1 VFFETGSKIGRAV
14 EADIIPYFG
23 GSVGSEQHSGL
34 VQTDRFDEFRGR
46 PFGNLPLAVTF

>member
-1 VFFETGSKIGRAV
+1 VVFEAGSKIGRAV

-34 VQTDRFDEFRGR
+34 VQADRFDEFRGR
-46 PFGNLPLAVTF
+46 LAGNLPLTVTF